1 MIFALNEN
9 KGIRVTIQRNDEIIE
24 DLAELSAVIESYK
37 DALYKEVPPE
47 VADAFITAAGKLAY
61 SDGEKEIHAVME
73 ELSGLLSD
81 VVKEQYG
88 DMADGILEAID
99 KIAENE

>member
-1 MIFALNEN
+1 MIFALSE
-9 KGIRVTIQRNDEIIE
+9 KDGVRVTIQRSDEILE

-37 DALYKEVPPE
+37 NALYNEVPQE

-73 ELSGLLSD
+73 ELTGLLSD
-81 VVKEQYG
+81 AVKERYG

>member
-1 MIFALNEN
+1 MIFAISE
-9 KGIRVTIQRNDEIIE
+9 KRRVRVTIHRNDEILE
-24 DLAELSAVIESYK
+24 DLAELSSVIEAYK
-37 DALYKEVPPE
+37 DALYKEVPHE
-47 VADAFITAAGKLAY
+47 VADALITAAGKLAY

-73 ELSGLLSD
+73 ELSGLMSD
-81 VVKEQYG
+81 VVKKQYG

>member
-1 MIFALNEN
+1 MIFALNERN
-9 KGIRVTIQRNDEIIE
+9 GVRVTIQRNDEILE
-24 DLAELSAVIESYK
+24 DLAELSGVIESYK
-37 DALYKEVPPE
+37 NALYKEVPHE
-47 VADAFITAAGKLAY
+47 IADAFITAAGKLAY

-73 ELSGLLSD
+73 ELNDLLSNA
-81 VVKEQYG
+81 VKERYG

>member
-1 MIFALNEN
+1 MIFAISE
-9 KGIRVTIQRNDEIIE
+9 KRGVRVTIHRNDEILE

-37 DALYKEVPPE
+37 NALYNEVPHE
-47 VADAFITAAGKLAY
+47 VADALITAAGKLAY

-73 ELSGLLSD
+73 ELSGLMSD
-81 VVKEQYG
+81 VVKKQYG

>member
-1 MIFALNEN
+1 MIFAISE
-9 KGIRVTIQRNDEIIE
+9 KRGVRVTIHRNDEILE

-37 DALYKEVPPE
+37 NALYNEVPQE

-61 SDGEKEIHAVME
+61 SDGEKEINAVME
-73 ELSGLLSD
+73 ELSGLMSD

>member
-1 MIFALNEN
+1 MIFAISE
-9 KGIRVTIQRNDEIIE
+9 KHGVRVTIHRNDEILE

-37 DALYKEVPPE
+37 NALYNEVPHE
-47 VADAFITAAGKLAY
+47 VADALITAAGKLAY
-61 SDGEKEIHAVME
+61 SDGEKEIHAVMD
-73 ELSGLLSD
+73 ELSGLMSD

>member
-1 MIFALNEN
+1 MIFAISE
-9 KGIRVTIQRNDEIIE
+9 KRGVRVTIHRNDEILE

-37 DALYKEVPPE
+37 NALYNEVPHE
-47 VADAFITAAGKLAY
+47 VADALITAAGKLAY

-73 ELSGLLSD
+73 ELSGLMSD
-81 VVKEQYG
+81 VVKERYG

>member
-1 MIFALNEN
+1 MIFAISE
-9 KGIRVTIQRNDEIIE
+9 KRGVRVTIHRNDEILE

-37 DALYKEVPPE
+37 NALYNEVPHE
-47 VADAFITAAGKLAY
+47 VADALITAAGKLAY

-73 ELSGLLSD
+73 ELSGLMSD

>member
-9 KGIRVTIQRNDEIIE
+9 KGIRVTIQRNDEILE

-37 DALYKEVPPE
+37 DALYREVPHE